1 MILEA
6 QYDRSSAIS
15 NFFFFFFFE
24 VCMMIDDGKGIKNI
38 RVALL
43 AQRVYLFLFFKL
55 FLIWKGFKLII
66 SRYLFNNF
74 NMFILRIKK
83 NLKNIILI
91 YF

>member
-1 MILEA
+1 
-6 QYDRSSAIS
+6 
-15 NFFFFFFFE
+15 
-24 VCMMIDDGKGIKNI
+24 MIDDGKGIKNL

-83 NLKNIILI
+83 NLKKHYFNIFLI
-91 YF
+91 KKKHTLKQIENFGFQLFKE

>member
-55 FLIWKGFKLII
+55 FLI
-66 SRYLFNNF
+66 
-74 NMFILRIKK
+74 
-83 NLKNIILI
+83 
-91 YF
+91 

>member
-24 VCMMIDDGKGIKNI
+24 VCIMIDDGKGIKNI

-55 FLIWKGFKLII
+55 FLI
-66 SRYLFNNF
+66 
-74 NMFILRIKK
+74 
-83 NLKNIILI
+83 
-91 YF
+91 

>member
-15 NFFFFFFFE
+15 NFFFFFFFFFE
-24 VCMMIDDGKGIKNI
+24 VCMMIDDGKGIKNL

-55 FLIWKGFKLII
+55 FLI
-66 SRYLFNNF
+66 
-74 NMFILRIKK
+74 
-83 NLKNIILI
+83 
-91 YF
+91 